1 MLSPNN
7 ISIFNKPFL
16 SVAPIYPASL
26 RLFIDAGNSASY
38 SGSGTTVT
46 DLIGTQNGTLI
57 NGVGY
62 SASNS
67 GYFTFNGTNQYID
80 LSNNTTIRPT
90 SERTISG
97 WFYINSGV
105 GMLYSDG
112 NLNANLDT
120 VSFWQDSAN
129 FYTVIGNSS
138 TSQTKTSAK
147 LTNATWVYVTL
158 RFNGSTIELYF
169 NDVLQ
174 YSISQTV
181 TPTNTSTIPAKI
193 GTYNGTG
200 YFLNGRCSML
210 KIFNEYRSTSDMTS
224 DFNLYKTRYGY

>member
-1 MLSPNN
+1 MYYSLINSMNRV
-7 ISIFNKPFL
+7 I
-16 SVAPIYPASL
+16 APSYPASL
-26 RLFIDAGNSASY
+26 KLFIDAGNPLSY

-46 DLIGTQNGTLI
+46 DLIGTQNATLI

-62 SASNS
+62 SASNG
-67 GYFTFNGTNQYID
+67 GYFTMNGTNQYVD

-90 SERTISG
+90 AARTISG

-120 VSFWQDSAN
+120 VTFWQDSSL

-138 TSQTKTSAK
+138 TAQTKTSAK

-158 RFNGSTIELYF
+158 RFNGTTLELYF
-169 NDVLQ
+169 NNVLQ
-174 YSISQTV
+174 YSIAQTV
-181 TPTNTSTIPAKI
+181 IPTNTSTIPAKI
-193 GTYNGTG
+193 GTYNSTG

-210 KIFNEYRSTSDMTS
+210 KIFNEYRNTSDMTA
-224 DFNLYKTRYGY
+224 DFNLYKSRYGY

>member
-1 MLSPNN
+1 MNRV
-7 ISIFNKPFL
+7 I
-16 SVAPIYPASL
+16 APSYPASL
-26 RLFIDAGNSASY
+26 KLFIDAGNPLSY

-62 SASNS
+62 SASNG
-67 GYFTFNGTNQYID
+67 GYFTMNGTNQYVD

-90 SERTISG
+90 AARTISG

-120 VSFWQDSAN
+120 VTFWQDSSL

-138 TSQTKTSAK
+138 TAQTKTSAK

-158 RFNGSTIELYF
+158 RFNGTTLELYF
-169 NDVLQ
+169 NNVLQ
-174 YSISQTV
+174 YSIAQTV
-181 TPTNTSTIPAKI
+181 IPTNTSTIPAKI
-193 GTYNGTG
+193 GTYNSTG

-210 KIFNEYRSTSDMTS
+210 KIFNEYRNTSDMTA
-224 DFNLYKTRYGY
+224 DFNLYKSRYGY

>member
-1 MLSPNN
+1 MYYNLINSMNRAAA
-7 ISIFNKPFL
+7 
-16 SVAPIYPASL
+16 APSYPASL
-26 RLFIDAGNSASY
+26 KLFIDAGNPLSY

-46 DLIGTQNGTLI
+46 DLIGTQNATLI

-62 SASNS
+62 SASNG
-67 GYFTFNGTNQYID
+67 GYFTMNGTNQYVD

-90 SERTISG
+90 AARTISG

-120 VSFWQDSAN
+120 VTFWQDSSL

-138 TSQTKTSAK
+138 TAQTKTSAK

-158 RFNGSTIELYF
+158 RFNGTTLELYF
-169 NDVLQ
+169 NNVLQ
-174 YSISQTV
+174 YSIAQTV
-181 TPTNTSTIPAKI
+181 IPTNTSTIPAKI
-193 GTYNGTG
+193 GTYNSTG

-210 KIFNEYRSTSDMTS
+210 KIFNEYRNTSDMTA
-224 DFNLYKTRYGY
+224 DFNLYKSRYCY

>member
-1 MLSPNN
+1 MSRYYR
-7 ISIFNKPFL
+7 SFL
-16 SVAPIYPASL
+16 EESVIIPSYPASL
-26 RLFIDAGNSASY
+26 KLFIDAGNPLSY

-46 DLIGTQNGTLI
+46 DLIGTQNATLI

-62 SASNS
+62 SASNG
-67 GYFTFNGTNQYID
+67 GYFTMNGTNQYVD

-90 SERTISG
+90 AARTISG

-120 VSFWQDSAN
+120 VTFWQDSSL

-138 TSQTKTSAK
+138 TAQTKTSAK

-158 RFNGSTIELYF
+158 RFNGTTLELYF
-169 NDVLQ
+169 NNVLQ
-174 YSISQTV
+174 YSIAQTV
-181 TPTNTSTIPAKI
+181 IPTNTSTIPAKI
-193 GTYNGTG
+193 GTYNSTG

-210 KIFNEYRSTSDMTS
+210 KIFNEYRNTSDMTA
-224 DFNLYKTRYGY
+224 DFNLYKSRYGY

>member
-1 MLSPNN
+1 MYYGLINSMNRV
-7 ISIFNKPFL
+7 
-16 SVAPIYPASL
+16 VAPSYPASL
-26 RLFIDAGNSASY
+26 KFFIDAGNPLSY
-38 SGSGTTVT
+38 SGSGTTLT
-46 DLIGTQNGTLI
+46 DLIGTQNATLI

-62 SASNS
+62 SASNG
-67 GYFTFNGTNQYID
+67 GYLTMNGTNQYID

-90 SERTISG
+90 AQRTIQG
-97 WFYINSGV
+97 WFYINSGS

-120 VSFWQDSAN
+120 VSFWQDSTN

-138 TSQTKTSAK
+138 TAQTKTSAK

-158 RFNGSTIELYF
+158 RFNGTTIELYF

-174 YSISQTV
+174 YSIAQTV

-200 YFLNGRCSML
+200 YFLNGSCSML
-210 KIFNEYRSTSDMTS
+210 KIFNEYRSASDMTA